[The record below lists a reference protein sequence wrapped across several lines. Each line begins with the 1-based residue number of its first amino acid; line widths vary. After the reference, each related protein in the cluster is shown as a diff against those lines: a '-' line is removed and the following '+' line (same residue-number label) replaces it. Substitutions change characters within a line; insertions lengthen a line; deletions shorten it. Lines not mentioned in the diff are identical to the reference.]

1 MNFKSIA
8 AALALGLSAWAGQ
21 AATVQLTPAGDLHVG
36 QTFELQLHLNKPF
49 ESLAADEL
57 LLSFGF
63 KLDYDNSLLSFKGFK
78 PQSGWDD
85 DSGWLG
91 AGQFGASA
99 FPGVANS
106 GQTDLFL
113 ATMSFEVLGAGATQ
127 LRLFSETGNLN
138 LGLSYLDAGGRE
150 LSATQ
155 SLQLLS
161 PIPEPTSALLLLAG
175 LAGLGLAHRRR
186 SLA

>member
-1 MNFKSIA
+1 MNFKAIA
-8 AALALGLSAWAGQ
+8 AALALGLSAWASQ
-21 AATVQLTPAGDLHVG
+21 AATAQLTPVGDLHVG
-36 QTFELQLHLNKPF
+36 QTFELQLHLDQPF
-49 ESLAADEL
+49 EGLAADEL

-63 KLDYDNSLLSFKGFK
+63 KLDYDTSLLSFKGFK
-78 PQSGWDD
+78 PQGGWDD

-106 GQTDLFL
+106 GQADLFL
-113 ATMSFEVLGAGATQ
+113 ATLSFEVLGAGATQ

-138 LGLSYLDAGGRE
+138 LGLSYLGAGGRD
-150 LSATQ
+150 LSAAQ

-161 PIPEPTSALLLLAG
+161 PVPEPTSALLLVAG
-175 LAGLGLAHRRR
+175 LAGLGLARRR
-186 SLA
+186 RAAA